1 LITKQDAV
9 DLFELIQGS
18 RDFVV
23 TFRYHD
29 GIEKF
34 VETVMKWEKDLGTR
48 NNEQNQKPKT
58 ILQKRS
64 AVEWFA
70 ELERIAR
77 QRYGLSD
84 NWIWKRSE
92 WVGHPGKE
100 GLKMTLGIAG
110 DASSQIL
117 VLFTQSDCDAAR
129 WEEKPC

>member
-1 LITKQDAV
+1 MITKQDAV
-9 DLFELIQGS
+9 ELFELIQGS
-18 RDFVV
+18 KDFVV

-84 NWIWKRSE
+84 DWIWKQSE
-92 WVGHPGKE
+92 WVGNPGKE
-100 GLKMTLGIAG
+100 ELKMTIGIAG
-110 DASSQIL
+110 DASNQVFAIFSP
-117 VLFTQSDCDAAR
+117 SDCDAAR